1 MSAAVT
7 SSIPNENVRDEPQ
20 AESQELQ
27 RWQRRLLPFMTR
39 FIVVLALAFFAL
51 RVFLLFEIGRFV
63 EAEHGATIRTV
74 LQEQIAKETPTNSV
88 PSADQSYRQ
97 ALVLLEAEAMDRR
110 YHQANALLMSRI
122 WTKQLA
128 FITGMVLAFL
138 GAMFI
143 LGKLSEGRTT
153 VTAGASDWKTMI
165 SSSSPGIIMA
175 FFGTVLLVV
184 ALVVQTTIAVQDNP
198 VYVYGVALRPGSSV
212 SSAAPAS
219 EGSKPLMPPNLLDLG
234 KEKKTESATTQPKA
248 EAPK

>member
-1 MSAAVT
+1 MSAVT
-7 SSIPNENVRDEPQ
+7 ASIPSENLRDEPQ
-20 AESQELQ
+20 LENQELL

-51 RVFLLFEIGRFV
+51 SVFHLFEIGRFV

-74 LQEQIAKETPTNSV
+74 LQEQIAKETSNNSA

-143 LGKLSEGRTT
+143 LGKLSEARTT
-153 VTAGASDWKTMI
+153 LTAGASDWKTMI

-198 VYVYGVALRPGSSV
+198 VYVYGVALRQGAGVSSVAPGSD
-212 SSAAPAS
+212 
-219 EGSKPLMPPNLLDLG
+219 GSKPLMPPDLLNIG
-234 KEKKTESATTQPKA
+234 KDKKADNPAVQPKA
-248 EAPK
+248 ETQK